1 MESATLTVR
10 AATRRRVADRVLIA
24 LLFAYV
30 LIVAGVTFVDRDL
43 ELLHPAST
51 LGSTPV
57 SVADGEVARLI
68 SSGLA
73 VNGPVAAGQLLL
85 LALVAVA
92 LVRREGIRAWWGSAM
107 AGHVGSA
114 LIAYAAIAIALT
126 LGETSAER
134 VSDQPDFGIS
144 CVFAGTLGGVFA
156 GSVLRLRRRHTR
168 REAVIAGVCLAALL
182 AIVPASLGWYGA
194 EHPLA
199 FALGAAFGFW
209 HGGRRAARAA
219 I

>member
-10 AATRRRVADRVLIA
+10 AAARRRVVDRVLLGALIA
-24 LLFAYV
+24 YFA
-30 LIVAGVTFVDRDL
+30 IVAGVAFLDRDL

-57 SVADGEVARLI
+57 SVANGEVERLI
-68 SSGLA
+68 SSGLV

-85 LALVAVA
+85 LALVAFA
-92 LVRREGIRAWWGSAM
+92 LVQREGIRAWWGSAI
-107 AGHVGSA
+107 AGHIGSA
-114 LIAYAAIAIALT
+114 LIAYAAIAIALA

-134 VSDQPDFGIS
+134 VSDRPDFGIS

-168 REAVIAGVCLAALL
+168 REAVIAGVCVAALL
-182 AIVPASLGWYGA
+182 AIVPASLGWYGV

-199 FALGAAFGFW
+199 FALGAAFVFRYR
-209 HGGRRAARAA
+209 GRREAH
-219 I
+219 